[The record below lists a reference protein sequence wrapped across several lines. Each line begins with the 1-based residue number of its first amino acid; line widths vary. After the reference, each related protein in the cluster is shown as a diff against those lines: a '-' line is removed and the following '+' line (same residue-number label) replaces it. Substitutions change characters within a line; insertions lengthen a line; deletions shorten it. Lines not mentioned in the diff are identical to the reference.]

1 MNFDKLFEEFI
12 DEVQREG
19 TYASLD
25 EVRIAT
31 KEMLDVIKNNKDATP
46 EELVDFIIKNNLE
59 QIENIKKNII
69 FLDILLI
76 LTYQILMLNLWVEM

>member
-12 DEVQREG
+12 DEIQGEG
-19 TYASLD
+19 TYASSD

-46 EELVDFIIKNNLE
+46 DELVE
-59 QIENIKKNII
+59 IEHLPLASKSSFKLHSMRSP
-69 FLDILLI
+69 FWSLVGRAHC
-76 LTYQILMLNLWVEM
+76 TELMPRVVN

>member
-12 DEVQREG
+12 DEIQGEG
-19 TYASLD
+19 TYASSD

-46 EELVDFIIKNNLE
+46 DELVELIIKDNLE
-59 QIENIKKNII
+59 QIEIIKKNII
-69 FLDILLI
+69 FQDILLI
-76 LTYQILMLNLWVEM
+76 LI

>member
-12 DEVQREG
+12 DEIQGEG
-19 TYASLD
+19 TYASSD

-46 EELVDFIIKNNLE
+46 DELVELIIKDNFIIRCA
-59 QIENIKKNII
+59 
-69 FLDILLI
+69 F
-76 LTYQILMLNLWVEM
+76 

>member
-12 DEVQREG
+12 DEIQGEG
-19 TYASLD
+19 TYASSD

-46 EELVDFIIKNNLE
+46 EELVELIIKDNLE
-59 QIENIKKNII
+59 QIEIIKKNII
-69 FLDILLI
+69 FQDILLI
-76 LTYQILMLNLWVEM
+76 LI